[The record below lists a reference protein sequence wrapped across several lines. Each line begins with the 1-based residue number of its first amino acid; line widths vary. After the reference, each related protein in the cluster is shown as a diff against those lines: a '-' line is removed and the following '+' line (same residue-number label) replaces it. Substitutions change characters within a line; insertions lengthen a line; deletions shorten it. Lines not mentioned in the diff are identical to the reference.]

1 MHFDD
6 DLSRMR
12 ITVDIEEDIIAD
24 AMALTGEKNKS
35 PAIAK
40 AVENFVKWK
49 RAKEFGKRLLEGHYD
64 YPLTNDEIESVQV
77 VVPASLEANPLA
89 QAALLPAQTH

>member
-1 MHFDD
+1 
-6 DLSRMR
+6 MR
-12 ITVDIEEDIIAD
+12 ITVDIEEDILDD

-64 YPLTNDEIESVQV
+64 YPLTNDEIESEQV
-77 VVPASLEANPLA
+77 IIPASLEANPLA
-89 QAALLPAQTH
+89 QATLLPAQTR